1 MTVRIVTDSSC
12 DIPPEIA
19 RKLSITVVPL
29 YIQVGD
35 KTYRDG
41 IDIDANRIYHELACG
56 QEIPKT
62 SVPPP
67 GDFIKVYS
75 DLASETDQII
85 SIHLSSGYSGTYN
98 VARLARDYLKD
109 KCHIEVIDSSSVSV
123 GLGII
128 VIAAAK
134 AAQEGKNLDQVV
146 KLVQQTILRS
156 HMFGKI
162 DNIAP
167 VLEGKRFRL
176 TKGLIFLGKISM
188 ALHIKLLGEVYDG
201 GKVRSPA
208 FVVGRKMAL
217 NRLKRWT
224 ESFEDIKE
232 IAIAYSTTPQ
242 EAEMLAECLAPLFPR
257 ERIIITRLGCV
268 TSTYVGPGTL
278 VMALATDK
286 QL

>member
-1 MTVRIVTDSSC
+1 
-12 DIPPEIA
+12 
-19 RKLSITVVPL
+19 
-29 YIQVGD
+29 
-35 KTYRDG
+35 
-41 IDIDANRIYHELACG
+41 
-56 QEIPKT
+56 
-62 SVPPP
+62 
-67 GDFIKVYS
+67 
-75 DLASETDQII
+75 
-85 SIHLSSGYSGTYN
+85 
-98 VARLARDYLKD
+98 
-109 KCHIEVIDSSSVSV
+109 
-123 GLGII
+123 
-128 VIAAAK
+128 
-134 AAQEGKNLDQVV
+134 
-146 KLVQQTILRS
+146 
-156 HMFGKI
+156 
-162 DNIAP
+162 
-167 VLEGKRFRL
+167 
-176 TKGLIFLGKISM
+176 M